1 MKPGQTIEE
10 NLQQKLRS
18 YERPLLTRRDLTLQ
32 LMFMV
37 AIEILIPYPYV
48 TRIEN
53 TKSRIRFTM
62 FYFIATSLNFRSVL
76 GKN

>member
-37 AIEILIPYPYV
+37 AIEILMLP
-48 TRIEN
+48 E
-53 TKSRIRFTM
+53 SRIQRAEFGLLC
-62 FYFIATSLNFRSVL
+62 FIS
-76 GKN
+76 

>member
-1 MKPGQTIEE
+1 MKLGQTIEE

-18 YERPLLTRRDLTLQ
+18 YERPLPTRRDLTLQ

-37 AIEILIPYPYV
+37 AIEILIPYV